1 MSISQS
7 IPSGTCTVSQD
18 DGVSKVQAAGTMTTI
33 VDAVTDKVKLCAVE
47 VEGGVVYIK
56 GHVGDAVF
64 FIKAKLSELG
74 SAEALAPLK
83 VSALRVRDGVVEVSG
98 SVGNA
103 VLHVTAQG
111 HDASQKALHAYL
123 SMSSA
128 INNNVSL
135 LMAPVREWISVASTK
150 VHHVSAPIFG
160 PCVVYVRDGLTYASG
175 KVNGAVILV
184 KARGDHAMQNVLAAY
199 ANVRAKTVT
208 SAGQVHTKV
217 QETYSAMIS
226 ALYGNLQNGRIQIND
241 GFLYMM
247 GKINETQICIK
258 VKLTASLD
266 GAISLLK
273 PHYMFVKDG
282 CHNANAK
289 LADKVAHLNIKL
301 ATSLDSAKTSATAL
315 ANDTTKLAN
324 AKVAILLTG
333 ARNTVADDRFKTTAG
348 SAVAGAAAL
357 GTTGGATGFVAG
369 GAFGAALGIVPAMF
383 TFGLSIPIGAAL
395 GSGAGFCVGTATG
408 TAVGFIGG
416 GATAH
421 GLQTHKAKIQK
432 EVDGAFLKLGECK
445 EYAKNTAANSSRYV
459 KGRLSGATG
468 GTDSDE

>member
-1 MSISQS
+1 M
-7 IPSGTCTVSQD
+7 G
-18 DGVSKVQAAGTMTTI
+18 
-33 VDAVTDKVKLCAVE
+33 
-47 VEGGVVYIK
+47 
-56 GHVGDAVF
+56 
-64 FIKAKLSELG
+64 
-74 SAEALAPLK
+74 
-83 VSALRVRDGVVEVSG
+83 
-98 SVGNA
+98 
-103 VLHVTAQG
+103 
-111 HDASQKALHAYL
+111 
-123 SMSSA
+123 
-128 INNNVSL
+128 
-135 LMAPVREWISVASTK
+135 
-150 VHHVSAPIFG
+150 
-160 PCVVYVRDGLTYASG
+160 
-175 KVNGAVILV
+175 
-184 KARGDHAMQNVLAAY
+184 
-199 ANVRAKTVT
+199 
-208 SAGQVHTKV
+208 
-217 QETYSAMIS
+217 
-226 ALYGNLQNGRIQIND
+226 IQIND

-247 GKINETQICIK
+247 GKINDTQICIK

-266 GAISLLK
+266 GAISFLK

-301 ATSLDSAKTSATAL
+301 ATSLDSAKTSAIAI

-369 GAFGAALGIVPAMF
+369 GAFGAALG
-383 TFGLSIPIGAAL
+383 
-395 GSGAGFCVGTATG
+395 SGAGFCVGTATG

-445 EYAKNTAANSSRYV
+445 EYAKNTATNSSRYV
-459 KGRLSGATG
+459 KGKLSGATG

>member
-1 MSISQS
+1 M
-7 IPSGTCTVSQD
+7 G
-18 DGVSKVQAAGTMTTI
+18 
-33 VDAVTDKVKLCAVE
+33 
-47 VEGGVVYIK
+47 
-56 GHVGDAVF
+56 
-64 FIKAKLSELG
+64 
-74 SAEALAPLK
+74 
-83 VSALRVRDGVVEVSG
+83 
-98 SVGNA
+98 
-103 VLHVTAQG
+103 
-111 HDASQKALHAYL
+111 
-123 SMSSA
+123 
-128 INNNVSL
+128 
-135 LMAPVREWISVASTK
+135 
-150 VHHVSAPIFG
+150 
-160 PCVVYVRDGLTYASG
+160 
-175 KVNGAVILV
+175 
-184 KARGDHAMQNVLAAY
+184 
-199 ANVRAKTVT
+199 
-208 SAGQVHTKV
+208 
-217 QETYSAMIS
+217 
-226 ALYGNLQNGRIQIND
+226 IQIND

-247 GKINETQICIK
+247 GKINDTQICIK

-266 GAISLLK
+266 GAISFLK

-289 LADKVAHLNIKL
+289 LADKVAHLNI
-301 ATSLDSAKTSATAL
+301 
-315 ANDTTKLAN
+315 KLAN

-432 EVDGAFLKLGECK
+432 EVDGAFSKLGECK

-459 KGRLSGATG
+459 KGKLSGATG